1 MLRNS
6 RCPSCWIIEEDFYGI
21 RCEFSPD
28 FTRRNAGMVFY
39 SPYLDAAGTGG
50 KSADPCRTAWNVED
64 FYAEK
69 YLDTLRVGA
78 GTESDELFDKSH
90 GFYIAVIQGF
100 FRDYYYTR
108 GSAFSFLVEQK
119 PEYVRYFTP
128 WAQVTPTAFPNPA
141 ENQIIENYCSGVYL
155 SPEQVAQ
162 LLRDMEQDSKV
173 LEDLEGLWS
182 NGQIAVLKK
191 ALSAAARLKT
201 GLLEATEVVE
211 PNPIRPNESTSYSNL
226 YHCDRDGV
234 YLYMDTVSRQLENAI
249 RESEGQ
255 V

>member
-1 MLRNS
+1 MGYDVSFHPISPEEMREWYFTPLT
-6 RCPSCWIIEEDFYGI
+6 WIQQGQEEKVL
-21 RCEFSPD
+21 
-28 FTRRNAGMVFY
+28 ALAAQHGM
-39 SPYLDAAGTGG
+39 
-50 KSADPCRTAWNVED
+50 ED

-69 YLDTLRVGA
+69 YLNTLRVGA
-78 GTESDELFDKSH
+78 ETESNELFDKSH

-108 GSAFSFLVEQK
+108 GSAISFLAEEK
-119 PEYVRYFTP
+119 PEYARYFTP
-128 WAQVTPTAFPNPA
+128 WAQVTPTAFSNPA